1 MAKNHG
7 LESVGTR
14 MRFPTHKLVSTAAGL
29 LAAAGA
35 TFAQGPQQDEG
46 ITLSPVVERA
56 IGASYLTEQERLE
69 LRVFHGQWTETD
81 LAETA
86 VAARAAL
93 LAGDLANPA
102 LDDPEASPLDR
113 AEAMILRGDIRE
125 ALDLIEGNDTMRALR
140 LSAQAHELLGDL
152 DAVRASTD
160 TATAR
165 LARLQ
170 SNDAETLTEGVR
182 ILIIRART
190 VGVEQGAGDYELMVQ
205 LLATVRDDLDRLYWP
220 ARLAEAKL
228 LDARDNRPQAR
239 EALLETLALNPGS
252 AEAWRALGEAH
263 VRGFNF
269 DAAEAVAIEL
279 DRLTD
284 RMRPGATSP
293 YATLIRA
300 KALLRQKEPRLAGET
315 LDELLDEH
323 PTMREALALGAAIA
337 AVYRATEAEQ
347 EILATLEQLS
357 PGTALGHYE
366 AGVQLADWRQYAPA
380 MAHLTEATKRQPA
393 WPEPWIELGLL
404 AMQAAEDE
412 TSIAALERAT
422 QLDPFNVRAKNT
434 LRLATELATYER
446 VETDHFTIRYRSG
459 PDAILANEV
468 APIMERIHA
477 RVAGPDNNGLAHEPD
492 RKTVIDLM
500 PSHAWFAVRITGMP
514 DIFTIAASTG
524 PAIAMET
531 PRPNAGSTHRGY
543 DWPRVLQHEYVH
555 TVGLSRTKNRVPH
568 WFTEAQAVF
577 LEDGPWDENRAR
589 SLTVALETDQL
600 FPLDELSLGFIRP
613 RKPGDRSLAYAQSAW
628 LYEYI
633 VERFGSQAPLE
644 LMDAYAAGETQRE
657 AFTSVL
663 SIDQDD
669 LEADFLTW
677 AADQAR
683 GWGLLPSAGVPT
695 IEQLAQQYQ
704 DEGNT
709 DAPDLGALLDTYP
722 DHPQLI
728 EKLARDRLEASNG
741 RPTPEIAPLLT
752 RWANAVPVADEPR
765 RMLVLLAREDGIDP
779 ADDTTLGY
787 LEHLDARAQYTGAY
801 AAELARLYMAR
812 DEATKALAKSQRAV
826 NIEPFDAATREL
838 AATIAWRA
846 GEFTLARDHVEALTI
861 IEPDR
866 DIHQQRLDAMDQR
879 LNR

>member
-1 MAKNHG
+1 MVRSLPNT
-7 LESVGTR
+7 LR
-14 MRFPTHKLVSTAAGL
+14 TAAACL
-29 LAAAGA
+29 LAAAGVA
-35 TFAQGPQQDEG
+35 VAQPEPQDEG
-46 ITLSPVVERA
+46 ITLSPAVQRA
-56 IGASYLTEQERLE
+56 IDATYLTDPERRE
-69 LRVFHGQWTETD
+69 LRVFHGQWTQAD
-81 LAETA
+81 LANPTTA
-86 VAARAAL
+86 AKAAL
-93 LAGDLANPA
+93 YAGDLSSPA
-102 LDDPEASPLDR
+102 LDDPQANPLDR
-113 AEAMILRGDIRE
+113 AEAMILRGDIQE
-125 ALDLIEGNDTMRALR
+125 ALDLIETNDTMRALR
-140 LSAQAHELLGDL
+140 LRAQAFELLGDL
-152 DAVRASTD
+152 DAVRTITD
-160 TATAR
+160 TATTR

-170 SNDAETLTEGVR
+170 SNDAQTLTEGVR
-182 ILIIRART
+182 LLIIRARA
-190 VGVEQGAGDYELMVQ
+190 VGVEQGADDYELMAQ
-205 LLATVRDDLDRLYWP
+205 LLATVRDGLDRLYWP
-220 ARLAEAKL
+220 ARLAEARL

-252 AEAWRALGEAH
+252 AEAWFTLGEAH

-279 DRLTD
+279 DRLAD
-284 RMRPGATSP
+284 RLRPGATSP

-300 KALLRQKEPRLAGET
+300 RAVLRQKEPRLAAET
-315 LDELLDEH
+315 VDALLATH
-323 PTMREALALGAAIA
+323 PTMREALALRIAIA
-337 AVYRATEAEQ
+337 AVYRDAETEANL
-347 EILATLEQLS
+347 LATLEELS
-357 PGTALGHYE
+357 PGSALGHYE

-404 AMQAAEDE
+404 AMQAADDE

-446 VETDHFTIRYRSG
+446 VESEHFTIRYRTG
-459 PDAILANEV
+459 PDAILAKEM
-468 APIMERIHA
+468 APIMERIHT
-477 RVAGPDNNGLAHEPD
+477 RVAGTENNGLNHEPD

-577 LEDGPWDENRAR
+577 LEDGPWDESRAR
-589 SLTVALETDQL
+589 MLTVALETDEL
-600 FPLDELSLGFIRP
+600 FPLDELSFGFIRP
-613 RKPGDRSLAYAQSAW
+613 KKPGDRSLAYAQSAW
-628 LYEYI
+628 LYEFI
-633 VERFGSQAPLE
+633 VERFGSQAPLD
-644 LMDAYAAGETQRE
+644 LMDAYAMGETQRE

-663 SIDQDD
+663 EIDQDD
-669 LEADFLTW
+669 LEAGFLTW

-683 GWGLLPSAGVPT
+683 AWGLLPEAGVPT

-704 DEGNT
+704 DEGND
-709 DAPDLGALLDTYP
+709 DAPDLLGLLETYP
-722 DHPQLI
+722 NHPQLI
-728 EKLARDRLEASNG
+728 EKLARDRLDANNG
-741 RPTPEIAPLLT
+741 RPTPEMAPLLT
-752 RWANAVPVADEPR
+752 RWANAVPVADLPR
-765 RMLVLLAREDGIDP
+765 RMLVLLAREAGIDP
-779 ADDTTLGY
+779 TDSATIGY

-801 AAELARLYMAR
+801 AAELARLYMAQG
-812 DEATKALAKSQRAV
+812 EADKALTKARRAV
-826 NIEPFDAATREL
+826 NIEPFDAPTREL

-846 GEFTLARDHVEALTI
+846 GELQLARDYVQALTI

-866 DIHQQRLDAMDQR
+866 QIHQQRLDAMDQR